1 MLLVLWYL
9 QWCKLI
15 HLMVK
20 NWSQSMQVMNDRL
33 SGIEDFVAAAE
44 AGSFALAARRR
55 QLTRS
60 AVAKSVAR
68 LETRLGTR
76 LFQRTTRSQSL
87 TNDGQAYY
95 ERCQR
100 VLAEL
105 DAVDATMDAARQI
118 PMGRVRLS
126 VPVLFGR
133 LCVGPLLLELAR
145 SHPQLVLEV
154 SFSDHVSDLA
164 EDGIDLVIRSG
175 TLPDSSSLVAR
186 HLGVQRMVMCAAPSY
201 VEQHGWPR
209 SIDALAG
216 HHSVVYGRSGKVK
229 SWLFNDERGKLREL
243 SPSWRLCFDDLQMI
257 ISATKAGMGMARLPT
272 WLIADA
278 LRDGSLVHLFDEPV
292 PFGYPLNIVWQHT
305 RYMPLKNRVV
315 VDLLLEK
322 LQPLLDK

>member
-1 MLLVLWYL
+1 ME
-9 QWCKLI
+9 
-15 HLMVK
+15 K
-20 NWSQSMQVMNDRL
+20 NRIQYMQVMNDRL
-33 SGIEDFVAAAE
+33 SGIEDFVAAVE

-76 LFQRTTRSQSL
+76 LFLRTTRSQSL

-105 DAVDATMDAARQI
+105 DAVDASMDAARQT

-126 VPVLFGR
+126 MPVMFGR
-133 LCVGPLLLELAR
+133 HCVGPLLLELAR

-164 EDGIDLVIRSG
+164 DEGIDLVIRSG
-175 TLPDSSSLVAR
+175 TLPDSSMLVAR
-186 HLGVQRMVMCAAPSY
+186 PLGVQRMVMCAAPAY
-201 VEQHGWPR
+201 LEQHGWPR
-209 SIDALAG
+209 SVDGLAG
-216 HHSVVYGRSGKVK
+216 HHYVVYGRNGKVK
-229 SWLFNDERGKLREL
+229 PWLFHDAYGKLIEI
-243 SPSWRLCFDDLQMI
+243 SPAWRLCFDDLQMI
-257 ISATKAGMGMARLPT
+257 VNAAQAGMGLARLPA
-272 WLIADA
+272 WLVADA
-278 LRDGSLVHLFDEPV
+278 LHDGSLVQLFDEPN
-292 PFGYPLNIVWQHT
+292 PFGYALNIVWQHT

-315 VDLLLEK
+315 VDLLLQK
-322 LQPLLDK
+322 LPPLLGDSP